1 MSMNQTTGGFFS
13 AILIEEELKL
23 TLPAL
28 TTANKSEIGYVP
40 NLVRIIDTYLSLN
53 INQRRR
59 E

>member
-1 MSMNQTTGGFFS
+1 MVPNETTGGFTS
-13 AILIEEELKL
+13 AILLEEESKL
-23 TLPAL
+23 TLSAQ

-40 NLVRIIDTYLSLN
+40 NSVRIIDTNLSLN